1 MRRSLA
7 AALMLLAA
15 PAAASAD
22 CADGAMAWDRSELY
36 FGLSRDGGEITRPEF
51 AEFLDQEVT
60 PRFPDGM
67 TVVTAQGRWRSSE
80 GRMVQENSMMVILL
94 HPPETGAETR
104 IEEIREAYKAQ
115 FDQQSVM
122 LVSGSDCVSF

>member
-1 MRRSLA
+1 MRQTLA
-7 AALMLLAA
+7 AAALLFAA
-15 PAAASAD
+15 PAAALAQ
-22 CADGAMAWDRSELY
+22 CAEGAMAWDRSELY
-36 FGLSRDGGEITRPEF
+36 FGLSRAGAEISPEEF
-51 AEFLDQEVT
+51 TGFLDAEVT

-67 TVVTAQGRWRSSE
+67 TVVTAQGRWRSPE

-94 HPPETGAETR
+94 HPPETGAEAR
-104 IEEIREAYKAQ
+104 IEDIREAYKAQ